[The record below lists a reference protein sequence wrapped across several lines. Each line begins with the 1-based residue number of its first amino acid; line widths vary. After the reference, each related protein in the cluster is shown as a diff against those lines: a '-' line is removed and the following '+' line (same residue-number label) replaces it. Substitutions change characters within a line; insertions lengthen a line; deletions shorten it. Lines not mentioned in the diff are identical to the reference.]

1 MKCQKFLRLGV
12 GFFHL
17 LKHVGTQAGKLRIG
31 GRRGALRAYF
41 ARARDSPISIP
52 QEPMLP
58 HAGRSIETGALSLKN
73 AKHSVEFMDSPGLSQ
88 ELGPRLR
95 DMGVAAR

>member
-1 MKCQKFLRLGV
+1 
-12 GFFHL
+12 
-17 LKHVGTQAGKLRIG
+17 
-31 GRRGALRAYF
+31 
-41 ARARDSPISIP
+41 
-52 QEPMLP
+52 MLP